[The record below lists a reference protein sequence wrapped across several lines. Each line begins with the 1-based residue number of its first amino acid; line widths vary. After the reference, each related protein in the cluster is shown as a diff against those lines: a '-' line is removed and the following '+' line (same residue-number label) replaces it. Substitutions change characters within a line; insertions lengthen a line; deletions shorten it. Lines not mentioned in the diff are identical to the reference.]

1 VHTIFLTTQVIPI
14 AMLITVTGMVQTRV
28 RSNLMSLDTP
38 DFGLLMN
45 RPSSFSS
52 CGMSERPRPGAAG
65 QLQPIQMRFNELLA
79 GVRTE
84 LVIKVYGDDFDQLE
98 QLGMAIETAIGDVE
112 GIADIQMEQTAP
124 AYRC

>member
-1 VHTIFLTTQVIPI
+1 VSGPVRVQQVNELAQLVEPIP
-14 AMLITVTGMVQTRV
+14 G
-28 RSNLMSLDTP
+28 
-38 DFGLLMN
+38 N
-45 RPSSFSS
+45 RHEF
-52 CGMSERPRPGAAG
+52 
-65 QLQPIQMRFNELLA
+65 LQPIQMRFNELLA